1 MHLKMYDKSSIEDYS
16 VSTNVKTIHNY
27 NKEEGSNAYELHLT
41 HFLYLSQAL
50 GCSKIWICDW

>member
-1 MHLKMYDKSSIEDYS
+1 MHLKMYDKSSIDDYS

-50 GCSKIWICDW
+50 GCFNK